1 MDALTFFVLCYVVG
15 GAEFPLGRA
24 GIRELGAVWKSVP
37 ACWFLRF
44 GELCGILRP
53 GMGILRALLLQN
65 APAPPGDEAG
75 AMDLVCAP
83 MSPIPLAFMEPG
95 GFDETDSLLLWFE
108 DSYSS

>member
-1 MDALTFFVLCYVVG
+1 
-15 GAEFPLGRA
+15 
-24 GIRELGAVWKSVP
+24 
-37 ACWFLRF
+37 
-44 GELCGILRP
+44 
-53 GMGILRALLLQN
+53 MGILRALLLQN